1 VGADGTDGLFNIE
14 YAQFSD
20 QIISLA
26 SNSSYVI
33 TSYAKAS
40 FAENG
45 TGTVYTAAAADMDA
59 NTTLTYVLGGLDAA
73 LFNINSSTGV
83 ITFKAAPN
91 YELPTDFDVDNTYN
105 ITVRAFDGTYY
116 SDAQAIATTITNV
129 GEAGEA
135 IIDLGAYGKLIAPVQ
150 VDGGK
155 WYYYYDKNGDGI
167 SSSSDTVTHNDL
179 DGIFIYDING
189 VLGGNGNTNDTYRYA
204 TINGTQL
211 ALPTYGS
218 SASLP
223 STYSSIASPGTT
235 NGSSSNSD
243 NTTYNDLLAIW
254 DAYNQTGTSTFI
266 PGVPSG
272 WATGYYW
279 ASSPST
285 LGHANVGMG
294 YGTVWNSPDSE
305 YNYVAVQVL

>member
-1 VGADGTDGLFNIE
+1 MKEMNTGFSESEVRLLFS
-14 YAQFSD
+14 YFD
-20 QIISLA
+20 QDH
-26 SNSSYVI
+26 N
-33 TSYAKAS
+33 
-40 FAENG
+40 
-45 TGTVYTAAAADMDA
+45 DA
-59 NTTLTYVLGGLDAA
+59 
-73 LFNINSSTGV
+73 INFEEFIQGV
-83 ITFKAAPN
+83 RDPLNERRRK
-91 YELPTDFDVDNTYN
+91 LVSM
-105 ITVRAFDGTYY
+105 AFD
-116 SDAQAIATTITNV
+116 
-129 GEAGEA
+129 
-135 IIDLGAYGKLIAPVQ
+135 KL
-150 VDGGK
+150 
-155 WYYYYDKNGDGI
+155 DKNGDGI

-223 STYSSIASPGTT
+223 STYSFIASPGTT

-285 LGHANVGMG
+285 LGHANVNMG
-294 YGTVWNSPDSE
+294 SGAVWNSPDSQ